1 MFAAGFGA
9 ALARRPT
16 TALAQGYPDRPIRLF
31 IPFVAGGPADLLGRL
46 FADALG
52 ARLGQPV
59 VPENRPGAGG
69 LTAVEAA
76 ARAAP
81 DGHTLV
87 LPSTGAVAISP
98 AMQARMPLDV
108 LADLWYP
115 SLVAKVPEAVAV
127 NPASGIGTIPELAAM
142 ARGKEGGAV
151 FGSAGVGSITHLA
164 PALLAKEAG
173 FPVTHVPYR
182 GIAPAVT
189 DLLARRVDFVVADV
203 PVLKPHI
210 DTGALRAL
218 AVATGRRLAA
228 LPGVPTTAELG
239 LPRVLSDNWYAVAA
253 PSGVPTPIRARLLPA
268 VRGCAARSRARPR
281 IRARGGDP
289 GAHDAGGDLG
299 LPARGNR
306 EMGAAGARNR
316 RGLAVSARVA

>member
-1 MFAAGFGA
+1 MRRRAVFAAGFGA
-9 ALARRPT
+9 ALARP
-16 TALAQGYPDRPIRLF
+16 ALGQAFPDRPVRLF

-46 FADALG
+46 FAEALG

-69 LTAVEAA
+69 VTALEAA

-87 LPSTGAVAISP
+87 LPSTGGLTIAP
-98 AMQARMPLDV
+98 ALPARMPLDV
-108 LADLWYP
+108 LADLWHP
-115 SLVAKVPEAVAV
+115 TLVARVPEAVAV
-127 NPASGIGTIPELAAM
+127 HPASGIDGIPGLAAL

-203 PVLKPHI
+203 PVLKPHFE
-210 DTGALRAL
+210 TGALRAL
-218 AVATGRRLAA
+218 AVATGNRLAS

-239 LPRVLSDNWYAVAA
+239 LPRVLSDNWYSLAA
-253 PSGVPTPIRARLLPA
+253 PVAVPAPVRARLLAAAADALRDPVLAREYARVEAIPA
-268 VRGCAARSRARPR
+268 PLSPEETMAFLRAETAKWAPLVR
-281 IRARGGDP
+281 
-289 GAHDAGGDLG
+289 
-299 LPARGNR
+299 
-306 EMGAAGARNR
+306 ETGAAS
-316 RGLAVSARVA
+316 L

>member
-1 MFAAGFGA
+1 MRRRAVLAAGVGA
-9 ALARRPT
+9 ALAQPAAR
-16 TALAQGYPDRPIRLF
+16 AQGYPDRPIRLL

-46 FADALG
+46 FAEALG

-76 ARAAP
+76 ARATP

-98 AMQARMPLDV
+98 AMQARMPVDV

-127 NPASGIGTIPELAAM
+127 NPASGVGTIPELAAL

-203 PVLKPHI
+203 PVLKPHV
-210 DTGALRAL
+210 DAGALRVL
-218 AVATGRRLAA
+218 AVATGSRLAA

-239 LPRVLSDNWYAVAA
+239 LPRVLSDNWYALAA
-253 PSGVPTPIRARLLPA
+253 PSAVPMSVRARLLPA
-268 VRGCAARSRARPR
+268 VREALRDPVLAR
-281 IRARGGDP
+281 
-289 GAHDAGGDLG
+289 
-299 LPARGNR
+299 
-306 EMGAAGARNR
+306 EY
-316 RGLAVSARVA
+316 ARVVAIPAPMTPEETLAFLRAETAKWAPLVRETGATTL

>member
-1 MFAAGFGA
+1 MNRRAVFAAGFGA

-115 SLVAKVPEAVAV
+115 SLVARVPEAVAV
-127 NPASGIGTIPELAAM
+127 NPASGIGSIPELAAM

-268 VRGCAARSRARPR
+268 VRDALRDPVLGREYARVEAIPAPMTPEETLAFLRAETAKWAP
-281 IRARGGDP
+281 
-289 GAHDAGGDLG
+289 LV
-299 LPARGNR
+299 R
-306 EMGAAGARNR
+306 ETGAAS
-316 RGLAVSARVA
+316 L

>member
-1 MFAAGFGA
+1 MFAAGVGA
-9 ALARRPT
+9 ALARP
-16 TALAQGYPDRPIRLF
+16 ALGQTFPDRPVRLF

-46 FADALG
+46 FAEALG

-69 LTAVEAA
+69 VTALEAA

-87 LPSTGAVAISP
+87 LPSTGGLTIAP
-98 AMQARMPLDV
+98 ALPARMPLNV
-108 LADLWYP
+108 LADLWHP
-115 SLVAKVPEAVAV
+115 TLVARVPEAVAIH
-127 NPASGIGTIPELAAM
+127 PASGINGIPDLAAM

-203 PVLKPHI
+203 PVLKPHL

-218 AVATGRRLAA
+218 AVATGRRLAS

-239 LPRVLSDNWYAVAA
+239 LPRVLSDNWYSLAA
-253 PSGVPTPIRARLLPA
+253 PAAVPAPVRARLLAAAGEALRDPA
-268 VRGCAARSRARPR
+268 LAREYARVEAIPAPLSPEETMAFLRAETAKWAPLVR
-281 IRARGGDP
+281 
-289 GAHDAGGDLG
+289 
-299 LPARGNR
+299 
-306 EMGAAGARNR
+306 ETGAAS
-316 RGLAVSARVA
+316 L